1 MAEAAPDLLQLV
13 FLSRTATAGSSA
25 GWILILGR
33 TSGEVSCLGSSVRWV
48 LVLSFAKGKD
58 LFRVGVDV
66 AGRGSCLRRPLCK
79 SSGCS
84 FSASLICAREFLG
97 LLVGGGV
104 RTKSEGPIA
113 DGLFSSTSRSSPR
126 CWVRLSVWFGK
137 LGCLKFLCAE
147 RSSRER
153 LRFSVQRW
161 FSFAF
166 AGLLLAV
173 ADPFWV
179 TDFVGGAGFFLFQ
192 YYDEDGRCAPSEGCP
207 AAQIARGLVECWW
220 SSLSCGASSPTAA
233 ALGVVP
239 RAGDLREDPRTVVPN
254 SMFLRV
260 LYAFCHLWRIG
271 DVDLV
276 VNVPSSRV
284 PVVTV
289 AVLI

>member
-48 LVLSFAKGKD
+48 LVLSFAKGRD

-126 CWVRLSVWFGK
+126 CWVRLSV
-137 LGCLKFLCAE
+137 
-147 RSSRER
+147 
-153 LRFSVQRW
+153 
-161 FSFAF
+161 
-166 AGLLLAV
+166 
-173 ADPFWV
+173 
-179 TDFVGGAGFFLFQ
+179 
-192 YYDEDGRCAPSEGCP
+192 
-207 AAQIARGLVECWW
+207 
-220 SSLSCGASSPTAA
+220 
-233 ALGVVP
+233 
-239 RAGDLREDPRTVVPN
+239 
-254 SMFLRV
+254 
-260 LYAFCHLWRIG
+260 
-271 DVDLV
+271 
-276 VNVPSSRV
+276 
-284 PVVTV
+284 
-289 AVLI
+289 